1 MVHQSD
7 YKIPILEIPKDTQY
21 WVVRADGGKYYDD
34 FLENNFIAIGD
45 DKITK
50 SFLEN
55 KQKQDG
61 FHDLKSVEILKV
73 IYEEKYP
80 DLKPQSCTLYSKRL
94 YSFIFEM
101 TIGDIVIVPSKN
113 SNFFLIGVV
122 DSEMYD
128 GSSGIEDS
136 EKTGIKA
143 CPFIKRRTVTW
154 IKEIGRSSLPQKMYW
169 VLSAHQTIFNVTDFS
184 REVNSLLSFIVKFG
198 EEVTASCFV
207 STDKGITIKDWHQL
221 TSILIETTGEDS
233 DEIDM
238 KIDVQSPGDIALSAT
253 KDSIGEL
260 FKILGNIIDPSS
272 ITPGTLLAY
281 VIILYAIGF
290 GEVNIAGFKLQGIHP
305 YFFGKGKLER
315 DKLKAEIDGLKLANK
330 KVASEIKD
338 KKIIPS
344 DPGKIIP
351 LKKKKDSLDLDQE

>member
-1 MVHQSD
+1 
-7 YKIPILEIPKDTQY
+7 
-21 WVVRADGGKYYDD
+21 
-34 FLENNFIAIGD
+34 
-45 DKITK
+45 
-50 SFLEN
+50 
-55 KQKQDG
+55 
-61 FHDLKSVEILKV
+61 
-73 IYEEKYP
+73 
-80 DLKPQSCTLYSKRL
+80 
-94 YSFIFEM
+94 M

-238 KIDVQSPGDIALSAT
+238 KIDVQSPGDIALSA
-253 KDSIGEL
+253 
-260 FKILGNIIDPSS
+260 
-272 ITPGTLLAY
+272 
-281 VIILYAIGF
+281 IILYAIGF